1 MRSYIVDGVV
11 AGEVITERELM
22 SELRDIADHANNLDD
37 DNFQLSTLTSAKLET
52 GALNV
57 ILYESTET
65 VRTVAPAYNVDS
77 EGVYAVPDGAGDPWV
92 VTFLS
97 SGGVLHIMAQVSLY
111 DSGDAY
117 NGYAWVGLRV
127 NGELVARSSDQ
138 EAQST
143 TDTFN
148 VRAILPFGIGT
159 QVIEVVFGVSIP
171 TVANTERPE
180 DPPDWTEHATDID
193 FADRLLIVRE
203 ASQ

>member
-1 MRSYIVDGVV
+1 MRSYIVDGAV

-37 DNFQLSTLTSAKLET
+37 DNFQLATLTAAKLET

-57 ILYESTET
+57 VLYESTET
-65 VRTVAPAYNVDS
+65 SRTVVPAYNVDS
-77 EGVYAVPDGAGDPWV
+77 EGVYGVPDAAGDPWV
-92 VTFLS
+92 VTFVS
-97 SGGVLHIMAQVSLY
+97 SGGVLHIMAQVALGDSADLY
-111 DSGDAY
+111 NA
-117 NGYAWVGLRV
+117 YAWVGLRV

-159 QVIEVVFGVSIP
+159 QVVEVVFGVAIP
-171 TVANTERPE
+171 TVANTMNVGTTPV
-180 DPPDWTEHATDID
+180 WTQHATSVV
-193 FADRLLIVRE
+193 FGDRILMVRE